1 MAIVRKAKD
10 RIRALERENGQ
21 LKRDLEQANA
31 TMEYVAMMADVD
43 LEEEEEEGD
52 AQ

>member
-1 MAIVRKAKD
+1 MSIVRKAKD
-10 RIRALERENGQ
+10 RIRALERENSQ

-43 LEEEEEEGD
+43 LEEGEEDD